1 VARLLIVGAGS
12 CRALA
17 LTRELVAEGHAVR
30 GVTRGGSREAIEAA
44 GGEAWIGDP
53 DRIGTLRYALENVT
67 LVLWLLGH
75 VATPELHGSRLE
87 MMLEKSIDT
96 TARGVIYERGAAAP
110 PAGAELVEAMAS
122 YNEIPF
128 RIVSSEAELRPA
140 VDELL
145 AS

>member
-1 VARLLIVGAGS
+1 
-12 CRALA
+12 
-17 LTRELVAEGHAVR
+17 
-30 GVTRGGSREAIEAA
+30 
-44 GGEAWIGDP
+44 
-53 DRIGTLRYALENVT
+53 
-67 LVLWLLGH
+67 
-75 VATPELHGSRLE
+75 

-128 RIVSSEAELRPA
+128 RIVGSEAELRSA
-140 VDELL
+140 LDALL